1 MTRVYLHIGAPK
13 TGTTYLQ
20 EVLFTNRARLAEH
33 GVLYPGDSR
42 TAHYAAALDL
52 RGMSFG
58 GYDDPDAEGAWEAL
72 TRAARVW
79 QGDAV
84 VISHELLAAT
94 STETIPGAL
103 AALGG
108 HEVHLVMTVRDLGR
122 QVPAVWQEMVKN
134 RQTVDYP
141 TYLTQLTRRR
151 RRGRA
156 GRLFWRQQDV
166 VAALGHWADFV
177 PASRMHLVT
186 VPPAGSSPTLLWERL
201 CQVIGIAA
209 DGYQTSVPR
218 TNVSLGLAEAELV
231 RRINVEL
238 DARLGWPDY
247 AATVKFWFAEQ
258 LLSRRRDSTRARV
271 PDRLRPWFDEASA
284 AMVAGVRERGYDVVG
299 DLDDL
304 RPAYGPPGAAA
315 RVEPA
320 EVVDAAAH
328 ALAELLAERAEQ
340 RPGGAA
346 RMVQDFSARLRGPR
360 RRTVLRMLPEP
371 VKNRL
376 RRTTGRHR
384 WD

>member
-1 MTRVYLHIGAPK
+1 MSRVYLHIGAPK

-20 EVLFTNRARLAEH
+20 EVLFTNRARLARH

-58 GYDDPDAEGAWEAL
+58 GYDDPDAAGAWAAL
-72 TRAARVW
+72 IGAARAW
-79 QGDAV
+79 RGDAV

-94 STETIPGAL
+94 STDTIPGAL

-134 RQTVDYP
+134 RQTLDYP

-177 PASRMHLVT
+177 PASRMHVVT

-201 CQVIGIAA
+201 CEVIGIAA
-209 DGYQTSVPR
+209 EGYETSVPR

-231 RRINVEL
+231 RRINVAL
-238 DARLGWPDY
+238 DARLDWPDY
-247 AATVKFWFAEQ
+247 ASTVKFWFAEQ
-258 LLSRRRDSTRARV
+258 LLSQRRDSTRAQV
-271 PDRLRPWFDEASA
+271 PDRLRPWFDAASA
-284 AMVAGVRERGYDVVG
+284 AMVDGIRQRGYDVVG

-304 RPAYGPPGAAA
+304 RPAYGPPGATR

-320 EVVDAAAH
+320 QVVDAAAH
-328 ALAELLAERAEQ
+328 ALAELLAERAGQ
-340 RPGGAA
+340 RPAGAA
-346 RMVQDFSARLRGPR
+346 GMVQDLSARLRGPR
-360 RRTVLRMLPEP
+360 RRTVLRLLPEP
-371 VKNRL
+371 VKSRL
-376 RRTTGRHR
+376 RRATGRAR
-384 WD
+384 